1 MLHMFSLPP
10 KYIGILFM
18 NSLPC
23 ITLWSCCACFSL
35 VLLPSHI
42 FSLLLTCSR
51 TCGACVFL
59 KTLFHLLAAFERKG
73 DGQVIAALAILH
85 SPPSLFFLST
95 QAGPWLVWPVSFSSS
110 FLLYLFSIF
119 LQMYE
124 KQVVSWSFMYND
136 MAFLIV
142 LLQISASKICKGNI
156 NCMLINHGKHSDVPR
171 SRAFR

>member
-1 MLHMFSLPP
+1 MFTCYSWRIETECFFWSKRSSPRSRSPWL
-10 KYIGILFM
+10 YLF
-18 NSLPC
+18 P
-23 ITLWSCCACFSL
+23 F
-35 VLLPSHI
+35 VLLPSHV

-51 TCGACVFL
+51 TCGVCVFL

-73 DGQVIAALAILH
+73 DGQVTAALAILH
-85 SPPSLFFLST
+85 SPSSLFFLST

-142 LLQISASKICKGNI
+142 LLQISARKVCKGNI
-156 NCMLINHGKHSDVPR
+156 NCMLIS
-171 SRAFR
+171 SRLQVNLGL